1 MNISD
6 AQACAAQLSAS
17 SESPAADIEQLLC
30 HILECNR
37 TFLFTRR
44 DHPLTADQQWAF
56 KQLLQRRIQGEPV
69 AHLTGSRGFWTL
81 DLEVNPTTLIPRPDT
96 ECLVE
101 KALELM
107 PDSAARVLDLGTGT
121 GAIALALA
129 SERPA
134 WQLVAVDRVAEAVL
148 LAEKN
153 RQRTG
158 LTNVKV
164 LQGSWFEPVA
174 GVFDLIV
181 SNPPY
186 IDPDDPHLRQG
197 DVRFEPLSALTAGDN
212 GLADIRHIA
221 IQARHFLRDGGTL
234 MFEHGYD
241 QAAAVQQLLLDLHY
255 SDIESAQ
262 DYGGNDRITWALWNS
277 VPLQNRCGE
286 EETKLNAE

>member
-6 AQACAAQLSAS
+6 AQACAARLSGS
-17 SESPAADIEQLLC
+17 SESPAADVELLLC

-44 DHPLTADQQWAF
+44 EHQLTAAQQTTF
-56 KQLLQRRIQGEPV
+56 EQLLQRRIQGEPV
-69 AHLTGSRGFWTL
+69 AHLIGSRGFWTL
-81 DLEVNPTTLIPRPDT
+81 DLEVNAATLIPRPDT

-129 SERPA
+129 SERRD
-134 WQLVAVDRVAEAVL
+134 WQLVAVDRVAEAVI
-148 LAEKN
+148 LAEIN
-153 RQRTG
+153 RQRIG
-158 LTNVKV
+158 LANVTV
-164 LQGSWFEPVA
+164 IQGSWFEPVT
-174 GVFDLIV
+174 GVFNLIV

-197 DVRFEPLSALTAGDN
+197 DVRFEPLSALIAEDN

-221 IQARHFLRDGGTL
+221 TQAREYLVKGGML
-234 MFEHGYD
+234 LFEHGYD
-241 QAAAVQQLLLDLHY
+241 QAAAVQQLLLQLNY
-255 SDIESAQ
+255 SDIDSAQ
-262 DYGGNDRITWALWNS
+262 DYGGNDRITWAVWNS
-277 VPLQNRCGE
+277 APLQDSCGE
-286 EETKLNAE
+286 EEKNRC